1 MGAWSARAAHGVRY
15 CVTVQSYSNLRMEA
29 RLTQDSMVPGATMTI
44 TATLSEYGIPVA
56 NRAAV
61 RAEVERPDGTRTTLT
76 LAEGDDGRFEAGI
89 GASVE
94 GVYRFHLKA
103 TGVTLRGLPFTRE
116 RLLTGAVFQGQ
127 QPLADWRSGERR
139 WNGPL
144 RVAQCLL
151 QGRTFGRFFA
161 EHGIDVDALR
171 RCVERSCRRGRH
183 LSDDEARERR
193 EGSERPDKSRRP
205 LPPRS
210 ALKSSRCS
218 NDSSRQG
225 SRPRPSTQSGEVL
238 EGAVE
243 VP

>member
-1 MGAWSARAAHGVRY
+1 MGRRS
-15 CVTVQSYSNLRMEA
+15 
-29 RLTQDSMVPGATMTI
+29 
-44 TATLSEYGIPVA
+44 
-56 NRAAV
+56 
-61 RAEVERPDGTRTTLT
+61 TLT
-76 LAEGDDGRFEAGI
+76 LAEVDDGRFEAGI

-116 RLLTGAVFQGQ
+116 RPTIGAVFQAGNN
-127 QPLADWRSGERR
+127 PWPTGDPGAALERTSASCSKVR
-139 WNGPL
+139 
-144 RVAQCLL
+144 LL

-171 RCVERSCRRGRH
+171 RCVERSCKKGRH
-183 LSDDEARERR
+183 LSDDEVANAK
-193 EGSERPDKSRRP
+193 GSERPDKSRRP

-225 SRPRPSTQSGEVL
+225 SRPRPSTQRKSGRSPRRSRR
-238 EGAVE
+238 GAKKGAQSSQKLG
-243 VP
+243 PPALG